1 MLVMAAESDCHF
13 DEEASERYA
22 MGTLS
27 DEEAEH
33 IEEHLL
39 ICEACR
45 RRVAESDTY
54 VAAMRRA
61 AAKLRRDRKRRA
73 E

>member
-1 MLVMAAESDCHF
+1 MAEGSDCHF
-13 DEEASERYA
+13 DDEASERYS

-27 DEEAEH
+27 DEEAEK

-45 RRVAESDTY
+45 RRVAKSDTY

-61 AAKLRRDRKRRA
+61 AAKVRGDTRRKPD
-73 E
+73 